1 MKVNL
6 AMDESQFIDGYQNHI
21 ITPELLEQI
30 PDATCTEILLID
42 SLDYIPTETL
52 PVVIGKLRH
61 GGTIQIVSTDLL
73 EICRSIFLGLLPM
86 EECNTHL
93 TNGRL
98 KLIPLIQIKQQLESL
113 GLQIVEMSMKN
124 IKYDI
129 KAQRP

>member
-6 AMDESQFIDGYQNHI
+6 AIQEGQFIDGYQNHI
-21 ITPELLEQI
+21 ISPELLEQI

-42 SLDYIPTETL
+42 SLDYIPVETL
-52 PVVIGKLRH
+52 PVVIGKLRP

-73 EICRSIFLGLLPM
+73 ELFRSIFLGLIPM

-113 GLQIVEMSMKN
+113 GLQIVEMSMKS